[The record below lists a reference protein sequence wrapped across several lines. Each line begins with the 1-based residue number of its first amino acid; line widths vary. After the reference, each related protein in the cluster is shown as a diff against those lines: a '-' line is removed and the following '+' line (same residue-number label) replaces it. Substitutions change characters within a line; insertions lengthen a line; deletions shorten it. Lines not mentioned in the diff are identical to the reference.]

1 MRVSGFENI
10 AGPIGNLAGINMSGF
25 DINKRPGAL
34 GGRSG
39 AQLKGIYEG
48 GTQQNQQLN
57 EELKNRGIMERGV
70 KLPLVQGGPSPLGNA
85 GFFEGQQFLA
95 QSSPGGQNI
104 GNVGGM
110 MQPPQE
116 FIPMEGF
123 EGYGSPQPTG
133 PSPDQLKALQT
144 YDNAKQ
150 KKDAQNA
157 ALLRQGIESRNQM
170 LEASPVSRKPVYL
183 DINAVP
189 QGLESIGAGARLDL
203 GRNQDLNFGGTF
215 TPGYTEQG
223 VQIPQGYTL
232 KAGYGTPSLDVNVN
246 FREGRR
252 GLGPQQ
258 GGGFGAEAMY
268 NTRF

>member
-57 EELKNRGIMERGV
+57 EELKNRGIMDRGV

-110 MQPPQE
+110 LGEVPGNMTGFASLLESLQEQNMQNSQRE
-116 FIPMEGF
+116 KDRRSL
-123 EGYGSPQPTG
+123 EGYG
-133 PSPDQLKALQT
+133 
-144 YDNAKQ
+144 
-150 KKDAQNA
+150 
-157 ALLRQGIESRNQM
+157 RN
-170 LEASPVSRKPVYL
+170 
-183 DINAVP
+183 
-189 QGLESIGAGARLDL
+189 L
-203 GRNQDLNFGGTF
+203 GN
-215 TPGYTEQG
+215 Y
-223 VQIPQGYTL
+223 
-232 KAGYGTPSLDVNVN
+232 
-246 FREGRR
+246 
-252 GLGPQQ
+252 
-258 GGGFGAEAMY
+258 
-268 NTRF
+268 